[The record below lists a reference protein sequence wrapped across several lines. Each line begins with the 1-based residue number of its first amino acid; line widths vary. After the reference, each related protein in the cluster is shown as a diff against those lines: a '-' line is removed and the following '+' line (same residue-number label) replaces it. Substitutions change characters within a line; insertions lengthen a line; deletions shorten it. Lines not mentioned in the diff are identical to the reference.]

1 MRTPASD
8 TRPQFFA
15 DSKRT
20 AEVNREIAIII
31 REAIQR
37 LRRERMARENEL
49 GYLHGDAYSSISTS
63 DPEYSAFFAHQAE
76 YTTPFERVRHHD
88 LDSLLNFINSLTNE
102 MHRQFLQTMYETL
115 RQSTQK
121 SGNLVNSKDH
131 PDPADA
137 FLAALE
143 KIELSVGRDGKVS
156 LPEFHSGSEAYEK
169 MMTALKAKGPQFE
182 AAVEALIA
190 QKTQA
195 ALDREEKRLVK
206 YGTT

>member
-1 MRTPASD
+1 VRTPASD

-15 DSKRT
+15 DTKRT
-20 AEVNREIAIII
+20 AAANREITIII

-37 LRRERMARENEL
+37 LRREQMARENEL
-49 GYLHGDAYSSISTS
+49 TYLHGNTYSSDFTS
-63 DPEYSAFFAHQAE
+63 DSEYSAFFKYQAE

-88 LDSLLNFINSLTNE
+88 LDSLLNFINFFTKE

-137 FLAALE
+137 FLAAL
-143 KIELSVGRDGKVS
+143 GKNRI
-156 LPEFHSGSEAYEK
+156 FGWA
-169 MMTALKAKGPQFE
+169 
-182 AAVEALIA
+182 
-190 QKTQA
+190 
-195 ALDREEKRLVK
+195 RR
-206 YGTT
+206 

>member
-15 DSKRT
+15 DTKRT
-20 AEVNREIAIII
+20 AEANREITIII

-49 GYLHGDAYSSISTS
+49 AYSHGNTYSSDYTS
-63 DPEYSAFFAHQAE
+63 DTEHREFFEHQAE
-76 YTTPFERVRHHD
+76 YTTAFERVRHHD
-88 LDSLLNFINSLTNE
+88 LDSLLNFINFFTNE
-102 MHRQFLQTMYETL
+102 MHRQFLLTMYETL

-121 SGNLVNSKDH
+121 SGNLVNSEDH

-143 KIELSVGRDGKVS
+143 KIEFSVGRDGKVS
-156 LPEFHSGSEAYEK
+156 LPEFHLGSEAYDK
-169 MMTALKAKGPQFE
+169 MMSALKAKGPDFKARVQQ
-182 AAVEALIA
+182 LKA
-190 QKTQA
+190 QKIQA
-195 ALDREEKRLVK
+195 ALDREEKRTAK